1 MLNEK
6 YKLKNGVLILKLG
19 LGTWMIDNNSVSD
32 VVINAIN
39 LGYRLIDTAEAYENE
54 EGIGISLSKTD
65 VPREELFITS
75 KIRAEYKTYE
85 EATKAIDESLKKLGL
100 DYIDLMIIHS
110 PEPWNEFRGDNHYY
124 KENLEVWR
132 ALEEAYKDGK
142 VKAIG
147 VSNFL
152 KEDLENIINNCEI
165 VPMVNQILT
174 HITNC
179 DFELI
184 DYCKEHEIVVMG
196 YSPIGHGEL
205 LKNEKIIN
213 MASKYNVSPSR
224 LCIRYVI
231 ELGLVAIPKTSKL
244 EYLKDN
250 ANMNFTISDSDME
263 ILNKMDKIDNYG
275 EYSYFPVFSGK

>member
-1 MLNEK
+1 MLDEK
-6 YKLKNGVLILKLG
+6 YKLSNGVLIPKLG
-19 LGTWMIDNNSVSD
+19 LGTWMINNNEVTD

-39 LGYRLIDTAEAYENE
+39 MGYRLIDTAEAYDNE
-54 EGIGISLSKTD
+54 EGIGLALKKIN

-75 KIRAEYKTYE
+75 KIRAEYKNYE
-85 EATKAIDESLKKLGL
+85 ETTKAIDESLQKLGL

-110 PEPWNEFRGDNHYY
+110 PEPWKEFRGDSHYY

-132 ALEEAYKDGK
+132 ALEDAYKNGK
-142 VKAIG
+142 LKVIG

-165 VPMVNQILT
+165 YPMVNQILT
-174 HITNC
+174 HITNTNF
-179 DFELI
+179 DLI
-184 DYCKEHEIVVMG
+184 DYCKENEIQVMG

-205 LKNEKIIN
+205 LKNEKIKE
-213 MASKYNVSPSR
+213 MANKYNVTPSR

-231 ELGLVAIPKTSKL
+231 ELGLVAIPKATKL

-250 ANMNFTISDSDME
+250 ADMNFTISDEDME
-263 ILNKMDKIDNYG
+263 TLKNLEKIKDYG
-275 EYSYFPVFSGK
+275 EHSHFPVFSGK

>member
-6 YKLKNGVLILKLG
+6 YKLKNGVLIPKLG
-19 LGTWMIDNNSVSD
+19 LGTWMIDNNSVSE
-32 VVINAIN
+32 VVTNAIN

-65 VPREELFITS
+65 VPREELFVTS